1 METLLEKM
9 PITTR
14 TLSIQNKKEEL
25 IKKLEEVEK
34 AIDMFSKKQV
44 FIKA

>member
-1 METLLEKM
+1 M

-14 TLSIQNKKEEL
+14 TMAMQNKKEEL
-25 IKKLEEVEK
+25 IQKLEEIEK

-44 FIKA
+44 FIKV